1 MQTKENSKVSVIM
14 NCLNCEKYLREAID
28 SVCAQTYKEWE
39 IIFWDNASTDRSAE
53 IARTYD
59 NRLRYFRGE
68 ETVPLGEARNRAL
81 EKACGAFIAFL
92 DCDDLWMPEK
102 LEKQIPL
109 FNNPEVG
116 LVYSDVINFNE
127 NGKSHRCYGKKVQ
140 CKGECFNELL
150 QNYVLSIP
158 TVIIRSAVLEKENE
172 WFDPR
177 FKLIEEYDF
186 FIRIAYRW
194 QLDMCPDVLA
204 KYRVHLASSSWVK
217 RDLFFNEHLMLL
229 DKYAGLF
236 PNFSTDYYLL
246 LKRIHISRAHYLWIS
261 KKGKQARKF
270 LLPYMFKNQKAFY
283 LYFVS
288 FCSHKIIY
296 RILNLFGI
304 KIKPKGF

>member
-1 MQTKENSKVSVIM
+1 MPPTVSINLCCYNS
-14 NCLNCEKYLREAID
+14 EKYLRETLD
-28 SVCAQTYKEWE
+28 SIVNQTYKDWE
-39 IIFWDNASTDRSAE
+39 LVIINDGSTDSTESIIYEYINKGYPIIYHYQENKGLGYSRNEALKRSQ
-53 IARTYD
+53 
-59 NRLRYFRGE
+59 GE
-68 ETVPLGEARNRAL
+68 
-81 EKACGAFIAFL
+81 FIAFI
-92 DCDDLWMPEK
+92 DHDDIWMPEK

-109 FNNPEVG
+109 FDNPEVG

-127 NGKSHRCYGKKVQ
+127 NGKSHRCYGGKVHY
-140 CKGECFNELL
+140 KGECFNDLL
-150 QNYVLSIP
+150 QNYVLSMP
-158 TVIIRSAVLEKENE
+158 TVIIRSTVLEKENE

-177 FKLIEEYDF
+177 FNLIEEYDF

-194 QLDMCPDVLA
+194 QLDMCPEVLA
-204 KYRVHLASSSWVK
+204 KHRIHLASSSWVK

-236 PNFSTDYYLL
+236 PNFSTDYYSLL
-246 LKRIHISRAHYLWIS
+246 LKRIHISKAHYLWIT

-296 RILNLFGI
+296 RILNLFGL